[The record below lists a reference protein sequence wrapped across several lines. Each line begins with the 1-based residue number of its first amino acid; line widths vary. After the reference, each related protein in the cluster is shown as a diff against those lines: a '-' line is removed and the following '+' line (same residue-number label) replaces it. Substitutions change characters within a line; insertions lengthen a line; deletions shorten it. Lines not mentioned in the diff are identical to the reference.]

1 MKAYCNKCDYEFE
14 YTPKS
19 MKDLDNLMCPK
30 CNEKISHK
38 SKKIKIPT
46 IKEQKIDNALYKII
60 NILRIFYLIV
70 SMIGI
75 VGYFTGI
82 KKVLIIC
89 AIVCIV
95 LYTIERI
102 IDINY
107 LWFLFTSIIIAFIIC
122 YLKINI
128 IIDSIFLSICIGFAV
143 STLIR
148 EIYFLLLDLII
159 VVSEKKKKD

>member
-19 MKDLDNLMCPK
+19 MKDLDNLICPK
-30 CNEKISHK
+30 CNDKVPPTN
-38 SKKIKIPT
+38 KKIRIPT
-46 IKEQKIDNALYKII
+46 KKEQKIDNTLYKII

-70 SMIGI
+70 SVIGI
-75 VGYFTGI
+75 VGYFIGI
-82 KKVLIIC
+82 KKILIIC
-89 AIVCIV
+89 GGVCAV